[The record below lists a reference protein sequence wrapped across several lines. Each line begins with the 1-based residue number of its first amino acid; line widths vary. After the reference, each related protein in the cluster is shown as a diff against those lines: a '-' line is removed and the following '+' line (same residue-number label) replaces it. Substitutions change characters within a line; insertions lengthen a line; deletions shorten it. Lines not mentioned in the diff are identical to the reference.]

1 MMPVVGG
8 QGMRQLRGKVGL
20 TLLAQQLRVC
30 PVEARASAGKH
41 LHRIRQ
47 QIDQLGVPLP
57 HLSSR
62 APERTEDG
70 AEVAPATLF
79 QTLYELATLPLG
91 GARTNHLER
100 GAELFVGFRVVH
112 DRVADVEDNGPARSG
127 PVELCRKRKGGQG
140 RGGRRARQSRHRGR

>member
-8 QGMRQLRGKVGL
+8 QGMCRTQGKVGL

-70 AEVAPATLF
+70 AEVAPAALF
-79 QTLYELATLPLG
+79 QSLYELAALSLG
-91 GARTNHLER
+91 GSRTDHLEG
-100 GAELFVGFRVVH
+100 GAELFVGFQVVH
-112 DRVADVEDNGPARSG
+112 DRVADVEDNGLARSG
-127 PVELCRKRKGGQG
+127 PMELRRKRKGRHG
-140 RGGRRARQSRHRGR
+140 RAGRRVR